1 MITQSLFHFY
11 SLSMTETIY
20 IFFLKKY
27 VSKKVVSLPKIKSQ
41 SFSLNQVN
49 VFIAGVPVYQQHKLC
64 GGTSIIIISW
74 PVVSQGLSTNGQLYH
89 SITPRTHWPYN
100 LVICIY
106 TNYTYTLYGNH
117 YKGIKKSQ
125 LIPKYLYRWIGEKN
139 CVQIL
144 FQAENINFFFSI
156 THSHILMF
164 RFYTRKEMLVILL
177 SLFCFECFETF
188 DNV

>member
-1 MITQSLFHFY
+1 MISMKQWFNGKQINDYTITFSLLQSVY
-11 SLSMTETIY
+11 DWDYIY
-20 IFFLKKY
+20 FFLKKY

-49 VFIAGVPVYQQHKLC
+49 AFIAGVPVYQQHKLC

-144 FQAENINFFFSI
+144 FQAENINFFFQ
-156 THSHILMF
+156 SHI
-164 RFYTRKEMLVILL
+164 VIY
-177 SLFCFECFETF
+177 
-188 DNV
+188 